1 MLYLDEDDCYKFFLE
16 YIEHMSYQAQRHALE
31 VVETMKTMEMRQ
43 ENGDVET
50 LDQAVALFEVVG
62 MPSRNLAART
72 RTEYGNDL
80 RDLVR
85 FLAGQGITKLADVAL
100 PHLEGYMAHLDRRGH
115 KPATRNRKTHT
126 IKTFFSFLER
136 QGLVQNNPALRLI
149 PPRNLKREPRFLT
162 EEEYTRLLRAC
173 SHNVRDA
180 AIIEVYLQTGMRL
193 SELVNLK
200 IEDLELPAR
209 ISRDPDNMG
218 QAHIRRKGGKL
229 VTIPLNY
236 KACQVLATWLKA
248 RPTVEQPEV
257 FISKFRTSLSGRAV
271 QYVVA
276 HYLKE
281 ARITGASVH
290 TLRHTMATHHVAR
303 GTDLKTLQETLGH
316 ASLATTSIYVQLAK
330 KAQRKAL
337 QEHAL

>member
-1 MLYLDEDDCYKFFLE
+1 
-16 YIEHMSYQAQRHALE
+16 MSSQTQQQAREAVEAMEAVEMQRKA
-31 VVETMKTMEMRQ
+31 
-43 ENGDVET
+43 GGIET
-50 LDQAVALFEVVG
+50 LDQAVALFEGVG
-62 MPSRNLAART
+62 MPARNLAART
-72 RTEYGNDL
+72 RTEYANDL
-80 RDLVR
+80 RDLGS
-85 FLAGQGITKLADVAL
+85 FLADRGIARVADVSL
-100 PHLEGYMAHLDRRGH
+100 PHLEAYMAELDHRGH

-136 QGLVQNNPALRLI
+136 QGLIPNNPALKLI

-200 IEDLELPAR
+200 VVDLELPAR
-209 ISRDPDNMG
+209 ISRDPDNTG

-236 KACQVLATWLKA
+236 KACQVLASWLKA
-248 RPTVEQPEV
+248 RPKVEQPEV
-257 FISKFRTSLSGRAV
+257 FISKFKTALSARAV

-276 HYLKE
+276 HYLHE
-281 ARITGASVH
+281 AGITGASVH
-290 TLRHTMATHHVAR
+290 TLRHTMATHHTAR

-330 KAQRKAL
+330 KAQKRAL